1 MCIRDRAYT
10 RFLDLQKAEAQAREA
25 EIELALERVR
35 ARTMAMQKHD
45 DLIGVINTLAEQL
58 LQLGFDL
65 QVANFS
71 NGISDRDW
79 DLWLFGMFDNG
90 VSFTKRAVFPWF
102 DHPFFHRVHTALDL
116 YRKGGSDLSVCLLY
130 TSPSPRD

>member
-1 MCIRDRAYT
+1 
-10 RFLDLQKAEAQAREA
+10 
-25 EIELALERVR
+25 
-35 ARTMAMQKHD
+35 MAMQKHD
-45 DLIGVINTLAEQL
+45 RPYRGDQYACRAAASN
-58 LQLGFDL
+58 GFDL

-102 DHPFFHRVHTALDL
+102 DHPFFHRVYAALDQ
-116 YRKGGSDLSVCLLY
+116 YRKGGSDLSVEVFNKEEKDSLA
-130 TSPSPRD
+130 